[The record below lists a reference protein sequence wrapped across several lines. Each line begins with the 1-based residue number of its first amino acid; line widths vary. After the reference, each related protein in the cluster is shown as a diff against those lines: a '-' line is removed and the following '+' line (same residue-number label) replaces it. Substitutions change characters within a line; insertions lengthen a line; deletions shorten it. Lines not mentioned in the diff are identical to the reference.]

1 MFKKD
6 TDTIFFK
13 SVVFRNKCG
22 SSNWRKVGGISNH
35 PIFFF
40 AGIVP
45 NEFIIDQAQR
55 EP

>member
-6 TDTIFFK
+6 TIQFF
-13 SVVFRNKCG
+13 
-22 SSNWRKVGGISNH
+22 SNRLYLEINVDLPTGAKLADFQPS
-35 PIFFF
+35 IFFF